1 MKKIAYVTVKCK
13 DKTNEELIK
22 FIEDNLVDIEI
33 EKVENGEALIRW
45 PLNEQEGIHEIEET
59 LYYVLENNEIG
70 DYNYYVP
77 NED

>member
-1 MKKIAYVTVKCK
+1 MRKIAYVTIKCK

-33 EKVENGEALIRW
+33 KKVENGEALIGW

-59 LYYVLENNEIG
+59 LYYVLENNKIG
-70 DYNYYVP
+70 DYSHYVP
-77 NED
+77 DEN

>member
-1 MKKIAYVTVKCK
+1 MKKIAYVTIKCK

-33 EKVENGEALIRW
+33 EKVKNGEALIRW

-70 DYNYYVP
+70 DYSYYVP
-77 NED
+77 DED

>member
-1 MKKIAYVTVKCK
+1 MKKIAYVTIKCK

-70 DYNYYVP
+70 DYSYYVP

>member
-1 MKKIAYVTVKCK
+1 MKKIAYVTIKCK

-70 DYNYYVP
+70 DYSYYVP
-77 NED
+77 DED

>member
-1 MKKIAYVTVKCK
+1 MRKIAYVTIKCK

-33 EKVENGEALIRW
+33 KKVENGEALIRW

-59 LYYVLENNEIG
+59 LYYVLENNKIG
-70 DYNYYVP
+70 DYSHYTPDEN
-77 NED
+77 

>member
-45 PLNEQEGIHEIEET
+45 PLNEQEGVHEIEET

>member
-1 MKKIAYVTVKCK
+1 MRKIAYVTIKCK

-59 LYYVLENNEIG
+59 LYYVLENNKIG
-70 DYNYYVP
+70 DYSHYVP
-77 NED
+77 DEN

>member
-1 MKKIAYVTVKCK
+1 MRKIAYVTIKCK

-70 DYNYYVP
+70 DYSYYVP
-77 NED
+77 DED